1 MNAAAREPV
10 AVPAEETVT
19 LPPAKG
25 DSDFGG
31 RTLDDAPAPTDALLD
46 VRGLKKHFPI
56 RKGLLGRRAGE
67 VRAVD
72 GVTLWVGR
80 GETLGLVGESG
91 SGKTT
96 AGRTIL
102 RLLEPTAGSAR
113 FDGRDIFAMDDDELR
128 KLRRRAQIVFQDPFG
143 SLDPRMT
150 VGDTL
155 REVLH
160 VHRLASGR
168 AADARIAELLRTVGL
183 RPAHAGRYPHEFSGG
198 QRQRIGIARALS
210 VEPDFIVCDEPVS
223 ALDVSVQAQ
232 VLNLLQDLQQRLGLA
247 YLFIAHDLS
256 VIEHVSSRIAVM
268 YLGRIVE
275 IGPAE
280 RVIGD
285 PAHPYTQA
293 LVDSIPDLGRES
305 RVLAG
310 EPASPLSPPS
320 GCAFHPRCPIAR
332 TDAGCNTVMPTLFAE
347 ESESVVTGTSGPA
360 VDRTGHGAACWRR
373 EESRALLGVVR
384 S

>member
-1 MNAAAREPV
+1 MSARAPV
-10 AVPAEETVT
+10 AVPAEENVA

-25 DSDFGG
+25 DSDLGG
-31 RTLDDAPAPTDALLD
+31 RTLDDVPAPPDALLD

-72 GVTLWVGR
+72 GVTFWVGR

-102 RLLEPTAGSAR
+102 RLIEPTAGTAR
-113 FDGRDIFAMDDDELR
+113 FDGRDIFAMDDDELQR
-128 KLRRRAQIVFQDPFG
+128 LRRRAQIVFQDPFG

-160 VHRLASGR
+160 VHRLARGP
-168 AADARIAELLRTVGL
+168 AAEARIGELLRTVGL
-183 RPAHAGRYPHEFSGG
+183 QPAHAGRYPHEFSGG

-247 YLFIAHDLS
+247 FLFIAHDLS

-275 IGPAE
+275 VADARQLAARP
-280 RVIGD
+280 V
-285 PAHPYTQA
+285 HPYTRA
-293 LVDSIPDLGRES
+293 LLSAVPVAEPRRRRDHIVLHGDIPN
-305 RVLAG
+305 
-310 EPASPLSPPS
+310 PAAPPP
-320 GCAFHPRCPIAR
+320 GCPFHPRCQHPLKDADCAR
-332 TDAGCNTVMPTLFAE
+332 LVPPLAEKTPNQFAACIKE
-347 ESESVVTGTSGPA
+347 RSMTGT
-360 VDRTGHGAACWRR
+360 TGHGQ
-373 EESRALLGVVR
+373 GQV
-384 S
+384 

>member
-1 MNAAAREPV
+1 MTAAARAPV
-10 AVPAEETVT
+10 AVTAGETVD
-19 LPPAKG
+19 LPPSKG
-25 DSDFGG
+25 DSDLGG
-31 RTLDDAPAPTDALLD
+31 RTLDDVPAPPDALLD

-56 RKGLLGRRAGE
+56 RKGMLGRRSGD

-102 RLLEPTAGSAR
+102 RLLEPTAGTAL

-128 KLRRRAQIVFQDPFG
+128 KLRRRAQIVFQDPYG

-160 VHRLASGR
+160 VHRLARGR

-183 RPAHAGRYPHEFSGG
+183 QPAHAARYPHEFSGG

-275 IGPAE
+275 LADA
-280 RVIGD
+280 RQLAAR
-285 PAHPYTQA
+285 PAHPYTRA
-293 LVDSIPDLGRES
+293 LLSAVPVAEPGRKREHIVLRGDIPN
-305 RVLAG
+305 
-310 EPASPLSPPS
+310 PASPPP
-320 GCAFHPRCPIAR
+320 GCPFHPRCQHPLKDADCAR
-332 TDAGCNTVMPTLFAE
+332 LVPPLAE
-347 ESESVVTGTSGPA
+347 KAPN
-360 VDRTGHGAACWRR
+360 HFAACIKER
-373 EESRALLGVVR
+373 SLVVLDT
-384 S
+384 